1 MEILGI
7 LLLVPLGGIT
17 IIALFATMTLLLPVP
32 IEKIGLNLEN
42 ALGRSLLLGLVNFIF
57 FAALASL
64 FGWLAQSTGTFL
76 SSVFM
81 LLLGVILLALS
92 ILALLGLAAFAKILG
107 ERIGGGK
114 TPFTSNLRG
123 GTLLLLAGL
132 APYVGWFL
140 FTPLVLWTGLGAAI
154 SSLIR
159 RRKKESAVEEAT

>member
-17 IIALFATMTLLLPVP
+17 IVAFFATLTLLLPAP
-32 IEKIGLNLEN
+32 IEKTCFNLEN

-57 FAALASL
+57 FAALVGL

-76 SSVFM
+76 SGVFM
-81 LLLGVILLALS
+81 FLIGVIMLGLA
-92 ILALLGLAAFAKILG
+92 IFALLGLAAFAKILG
-107 ERIGGGK
+107 ERVGGGK

-154 SSLIR
+154 SAFV
-159 RRKKESAVEEAT
+159 RKREKASSVEDIA